1 MTTPRTIPS
10 DERNPGETRGQ
21 AGEGQ
26 ATPAGAAEDEASV
39 PTANSARPPTT
50 ETAAQ
55 DASEEERTTSRK
67 ERWTSPESGESGL
80 SAHQRSSLERPH
92 DTSHTTGEGA
102 TNEAE
107 GVAAA
112 LEVSNDGRL
121 GVAAG
126 IVVNRGGGLGK
137 AGRRAGKAR
146 RDARPSLSNKEQI
159 KLSQIVIKP
168 TKTVQAHMP
177 LSKLGLYPYTS
188 DALVQEG
195 SVARRWPVQTKLLGI
210 SVTVLSCHRLRYMSF
225 NQ

>member
-1 MTTPRTIPS
+1 MSVIR
-10 DERNPGETRGQ
+10 GGTRGQ

-55 DASEEERTTSRK
+55 DALEEERTTSRK

-92 DTSHTTGEGA
+92 KTSRATGEGA

-121 GVAAG
+121 GVAVG
-126 IVVNRGGGLGK
+126 IVVNHGGGLGK
-137 AGRRAGKAR
+137 AGRRTGKAGRRAGKER

-159 KLSQIVIKP
+159 KLCQIVIEP

-195 SVARRWPVQTKLLGI
+195 NVARRWPVQTKLLGI